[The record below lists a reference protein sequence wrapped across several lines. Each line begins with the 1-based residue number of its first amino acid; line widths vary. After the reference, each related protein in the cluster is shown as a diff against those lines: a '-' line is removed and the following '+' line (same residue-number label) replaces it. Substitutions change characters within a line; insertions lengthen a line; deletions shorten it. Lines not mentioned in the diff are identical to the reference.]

1 MMEKAA
7 VQQRAGRRQS
17 PAVLSARELE
27 IARLLQGGLSRAEVA
42 ERLGISGQTVS
53 TFCKRIFKKLGIT
66 RAIELSQF
74 AFEIHSAA
82 KTARSRRR

>member
-1 MMEKAA
+1 
-7 VQQRAGRRQS
+7 
-17 PAVLSARELE
+17 
-27 IARLLQGGLSRAEVA
+27 VA

-82 KTARSRRR
+82 KTARSRRT